1 MRFIKELLLAALFT
15 AVFFVVLM
23 ALLPSKASV
32 ERKLEINHP
41 IVQVYDFV
49 KTFKQFPAW
58 SPWGKRDPQTT
69 YEFTPALAG
78 PGAQVD
84 WFSANDPWV
93 GEGSLQVLDESPG
106 EWINY
111 RLVTPWRGES
121 KDMDLVIAE
130 NEMGAVIATLKVDV
144 DYGWDLLGRVNGLYL
159 EGHLGED
166 LNFALHQIKNKVES
180 FPDVDYADDFG
191 ETPPILVESEP
202 RNVIQIDGQAA
213 TNQPYSVQPTVMQFT
228 NTLTATIDIQNLTQT
243 GPRLAILNRWGQN
256 YDFTAAVPVRET
268 EGEVPENV
276 SFATIEGGR
285 FLKIS
290 HTGARWDLPR
300 QRDMLVAWAGA
311 NGFVT
316 RGNIIEEFLNDPG
329 GEGDSAIRD
338 ADLQT
343 NIYLPVR

>member
-23 ALLPSKASV
+23 VLLPSKASV

-58 SPWGKRDPQTT
+58 SPWGDRDPQTT
-69 YEFTPALAG
+69 YEFTPALSG
-78 PGAQVD
+78 PGAQVT
-84 WFSANDPWV
+84 WFSARDPFV
-93 GEGSLQVLDESPG
+93 GEGSLQVIDESPG
-106 EWINY
+106 EWLNY
-111 RLVTPWRGES
+111 KLTAPWRGAAKE
-121 KDMDLVIAE
+121 MDLVIAE
-130 NEMGAVIATLKVDV
+130 NDMGAVVATLKVDV

-159 EGHLGED
+159 EGHLGHD
-166 LNFALHQIKNKVES
+166 LAFALAQIKNKVES
-180 FPDVDYADDFG
+180 FPDVDYSDDF
-191 ETPPILVESEP
+191 EDAPPILVEAGP

-213 TNQPYSVQPTVMQFT
+213 TNQPYSLQPTVLQFT
-228 NTLTATIDIQNLTQT
+228 NTLTATIDIKDLTQT

-256 YDFTAAVPVRET
+256 YDFTAAVPVLET
-268 EGEVPENV
+268 QGEVPENV
-276 SFATIEGGR
+276 TFATIEGGR

-290 HTGARWDLPR
+290 YTGARWDLPR
-300 QRDMLVAWAGA
+300 QRDRLVAWAGA
-311 NGFVT
+311 NGFVP
-316 RGNIIEEFLNDPG
+316 RGNISEEVLNDAG
-329 GEGDSAIRD
+329 GEGDDAIRD